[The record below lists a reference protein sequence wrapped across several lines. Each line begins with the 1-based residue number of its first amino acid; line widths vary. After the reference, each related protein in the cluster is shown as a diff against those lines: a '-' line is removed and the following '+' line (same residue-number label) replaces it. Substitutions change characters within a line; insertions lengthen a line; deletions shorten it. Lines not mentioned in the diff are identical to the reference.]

1 MSRKKKFKRV
11 LLCALLIS
19 LPLLSIN
26 KHNDDRLLALDNT
39 DKMCIDLDTTY
50 NIPNIDKLNQIIL
63 PDILKDSVK
72 NELIN
77 EATKYIA
84 KNTNKANENLPKLI
98 VEYGLANNID
108 IIFMMAQTQLETI
121 FGTLGAGRETS
132 RKSLFGVASKKYNN
146 YNDAIEDYCRILKKY
161 YLTKNRNEQ
170 YLLRNYVTRSGSRYA
185 ENPNYEKELYLA
197 YKSIKRNTNIKDLQ
211 EKYNSID

>member
-19 LPLLSIN
+19 LPLLSVN
-26 KHNDDRLLALDNT
+26 KHNDDKLLALDNNDT
-39 DKMCIDLDTTY
+39 MCIDLDTTY
-50 NIPNIDKLNQIIL
+50 NIPNIDELNQIIL

-84 KNTNKANENLPKLI
+84 NNSKKVNEDIPRLI
-98 VEYGLANNID
+98 VEHGLANNID
-108 IIFMMAQTQLETI
+108 IMFMIAQTQIETI

-132 RKSLFGVASKKYNN
+132 RKSLFGVAIKRYDN
-146 YNDAIEDYCRILKKY
+146 YDEAIEDYCKLLKKY
-161 YLTKNRNEQ
+161 YLTKKHNEQ

-185 ENPNYEKELYLA
+185 ENPNYEKDLYLA